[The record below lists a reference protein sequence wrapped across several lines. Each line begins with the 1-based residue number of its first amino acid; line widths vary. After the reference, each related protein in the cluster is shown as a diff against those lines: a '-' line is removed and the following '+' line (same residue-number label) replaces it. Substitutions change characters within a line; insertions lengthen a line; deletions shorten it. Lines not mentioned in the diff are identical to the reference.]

1 MIKFKAFMKETGS
14 ILLMAIILAA
24 VLKLFII
31 DSRVVPTSSMYPTV
45 HSNDRVLVDKLSYRF
60 RDIRRQDIVVFRL
73 EGEKYDLLKRVIGLP
88 GDRIRVADGKVYIND
103 EPLDEPY
110 LAEAPTYLYEEVAV
124 PEGHIFLLGDNR
136 NRSND
141 SHYWDEPFV
150 PVEDVKGRAF
160 FCYWPFSH
168 FGSITYNPAKTE

>member
-1 MIKFKAFMKETGS
+1 MMKFKAFMKETGS

-31 DSRVVPTSSMYPTV
+31 DSRVVPTTSMYPTV
-45 HSNDRVLVDKLSYRF
+45 QANDRVLVDKLSYRF

-88 GDRIRVADGKVYIND
+88 GDRVRVADGKVYIND

-110 LAEAPTYLYEEVAV
+110 LAEAPAYFYDEVTV